1 MKEKKMLDN
10 YKVCYHW
17 YGGVLKIT
25 PLLSTETEENGHSSV
40 NINNDSRVYDS
51 TKKKRA
57 KLLPDSLL
65 SFRTNSN
72 NIVKFSVH
80 SNLNYSDVS
89 TTVTN
94 IRTL

>member
-1 MKEKKMLDN
+1 MLDN

-51 TKKKRA
+51 TKKKGKIVTRFSFVFPYKQQQYCKIFCTFKF
-57 KLLPDSLL
+57 KLQ
-65 SFRTNSN
+65 
-72 NIVKFSVH
+72 
-80 SNLNYSDVS
+80 
-89 TTVTN
+89 
-94 IRTL
+94 

>member
-1 MKEKKMLDN
+1 MLDN

-17 YGGVLKIT
+17 YGGVLKMT
-25 PLLSTETEENGHSSV
+25 PLLSTETEENGHWSV

-51 TKKKRA
+51 TKKVKI
-57 KLLPDSLL
+57 LPDSLL

-72 NIVKFSVH
+72 NIIKFFVH
-80 SNLNYSDVS
+80 SNLNCSDVS

-94 IRTL
+94 VLTL